1 MTIDAPELFAGLQPY
16 LGASRWLIGLSGGL
30 DSIVLLHLLAEL
42 RTQHNIPPLL
52 AVHVNHQLNP
62 DALEWSNFAR
72 SVCRQLNIEIE
83 VDTVA
88 VEQVGKGLEAAARD
102 ARYRVFESLLQRGE
116 VVLLAHHLDDQI
128 ETFFLRLLRGA
139 GTRGLSGMP
148 QSRGLGLGTLYR
160 PLLDFRRQQLQD
172 YADQHELQWVE
183 DGSNADTRHD
193 RNYLRHA
200 VLPLLEQRWPGYRGS
215 VRRGITAVGE
225 AEVLLQGVY
234 AERMGAA
241 RGSHFDTPTLAES
254 CLSGNSTEISARM
267 LRLWLQELG
276 LPLPGRDQLLEYI
289 SQLRHADS
297 GQTPECRTSS
307 YVLRRYREQLYA
319 CPLDTQLVLPVAQP
333 LRVGPGL
340 ALPGLGSVQ
349 LIPATGV
356 GIASRWVE
364 QLQVGFRDGG
374 ERCQP
379 CGREH
384 SQTLKKL
391 LQEYAVPPWWR
402 DRIPLLV
409 VGDALVAAGDLWVC
423 EGYQAERGESGYEVR
438 WNRNSPAYSD

>member
-1 MTIDAPELFAGLQPY
+1 MTIDAPELVAGLQPY

-30 DSIVLLHLLAEL
+30 DSVVLLHLLAQL
-42 RTQHNIPPLL
+42 RTQYKFPALL

-62 DALEWSNFAR
+62 DALEWSDFAR
-72 SVCRQLNIEIE
+72 TLCGKLKIDIDVQ
-83 VDTVA
+83 TVA

-116 VVLLAHHLDDQI
+116 VVLLAHHLDDQV

-160 PLLDFRRQQLQD
+160 PLLGFRRQQLQD
-172 YADQHELQWVE
+172 YADQHRLKWVE
-183 DGSNADTRHD
+183 DASNADTRHD

-225 AEVLLQGVY
+225 AEDLLQGFY
-234 AERMGAA
+234 AERMRAA
-241 RGSHFDTPTLAES
+241 RGSHYATPTLAEA
-254 CLSGNSTEISARM
+254 CLSGNGIEVSARI

-297 GQTPECRTSS
+297 GQTPECRTAS

-319 CPLDTQLVLPVAQP
+319 CALDAQVVLPVGQP
-333 LRVGPGL
+333 LRVGSGL
-340 ALPGLGSVQ
+340 ALPGVGSVQ
-349 LIPATGV
+349 LIPAISG
-356 GIASRWVE
+356 GIASRWADE
-364 QLQVGFRDGG
+364 LQVGFRDGG

-379 CGREH
+379 CGRDH

-402 DRIPLLV
+402 DRVPLLV
-409 VGDALVAAGDLWVC
+409 VGDALVAVGDLWVC
-423 EGYQAERGESGYEVR
+423 EGYQAGPDETGYEVR
-438 WNRNSPAYSD
+438 WGRNSPA